1 MRGKIHPAYV
11 GVNTGTG
18 LSYRGLMLRLV
29 LPRRVLAVPLALA
42 FAVGGCARG
51 GDTASSDT
59 AARTADT
66 SGQVGAQPAPARDA
80 DQEFLRKMADHHEGL
95 IQMASQAMTKASSP
109 TTQSDA
115 HQLHQKQQQ
124 EIDRMLGM
132 LRSAYGE
139 TYTPT
144 VMSEHRA
151 MIDSL
156 QRESGT
162 KYDRD
167 FYGDLI
173 IHHREALQMVDQFLP
188 RLTRPDLRQMA
199 EKMKADQTREIREF
213 ERKQSR
219 L

>member
-1 MRGKIHPAYV
+1 
-11 GVNTGTG
+11 
-18 LSYRGLMLRLV
+18 MLRLI
-29 LPRRVLAVPLALA
+29 LPSRVFAVPFALA

-51 GDTASSDT
+51 GDTASRDT
-59 AARTADT
+59 AVPAAD
-66 SGQVGAQPAPARDA
+66 SGGQPSAQPVAARDA

-95 IQMASQAMTKASSP
+95 VQMTNQAMTKASSP
-109 TTQSDA
+109 ATQSEA
-115 HQLHQKQQQ
+115 HQLHQKQQR
-124 EIDRMLGM
+124 EIEQMLGM

-144 VMSEHRA
+144 VVPEHRA

-167 FYGDLI
+167 FYRYLI
-173 IHHREALQMVDQFLP
+173 THHREALQMIDQFLP

-199 EKMKADQTREIREF
+199 EKMKADQTREISEF
-213 ERKQSR
+213 ERKLSSR
-219 L
+219 